1 MPYKYIVL
9 HTEYRGKQL
18 RLLMERHLQIAT
30 ILAMCSNFEQIILAI
45 KTITKM
51 YRQGAVGALLDIYE
65 QAIAD
70 FKKVIENIPDNALTI
85 TIDSQTTDENCKS
98 IQTILS
104 HVVHSGY
111 GYATNIHNLK
121 GYNIIRPDKTF
132 HLTINKYLEDLINVF
147 TYTENIFKE
156 IKENEL
162 EQLDNSLKIKT
173 PWGQLY
179 DIEQMTEH
187 AIVHILRHKRQID
200 KIKRNEL
207 N

>member
-1 MPYKYIVL
+1 
-9 HTEYRGKQL
+9 
-18 RLLMERHLQIAT
+18 
-30 ILAMCSNFEQIILAI
+30 
-45 KTITKM
+45 M

-65 QAIAD
+65 QAISD
-70 FKKVIENIPDNALTI
+70 LKKVIENIPDNALTI
-85 TIDSQTTDENCKS
+85 ITDPQTTNENCKS

-121 GYNIIRPDKTF
+121 GYNIKRPDKTF
-132 HLTINKYLEDLINVF
+132 HLTIKEYLEDLTNVS

-156 IKENEL
+156 IKDYEL
-162 EQLDNSLKIKT
+162 EQFDDSLKIKT

-179 DIEQMTEH
+179 DTEQMTEH

-207 N
+207 K